1 MGLLLAGFADEAA
14 KGLREQIAIHKQQGI
29 QALEIRLVNDV
40 NIGQMDDRQFEE
52 VYRIVQEE
60 EYQICGF
67 GSAIANWARPITT
80 DFALSGS
87 LEPGSSTTILSSPCV
102 VMEGSETPNLSIL
115 FLSISITR
123 RMASFISSAV
133 SSTAPCLFLITS

>member
-1 MGLLLAGFADEAA
+1 MGLRLAGFADEAA

-29 QALEIRLVNDV
+29 QALEIRLVNDM
-40 NIGQMDDRQFEE
+40 NIGQMNDGQFEE

-80 DFALSGS
+80 DFQIDVDELRRSIPRMRR
-87 LEPGSSTTILSSPCV
+87 LNTNLIRRFITT
-102 VMEGSETPNLSIL
+102 SI
-115 FLSISITR
+115 
-123 RMASFISSAV
+123 V
-133 SSTAPCLFLITS
+133 N